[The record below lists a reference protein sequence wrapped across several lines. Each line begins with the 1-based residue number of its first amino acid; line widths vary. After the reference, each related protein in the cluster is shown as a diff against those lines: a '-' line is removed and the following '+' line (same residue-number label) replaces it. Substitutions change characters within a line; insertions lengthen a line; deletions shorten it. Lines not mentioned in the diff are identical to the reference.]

1 MKTQEK
7 PIGEI
12 IMTSPSIDESDN
24 FVFRLSMDV
33 SAKEVIKAMEQ
44 IADAKTLKNRRE
56 LKG

>member
-1 MKTQEK
+1 MISKW
-7 PIGEI
+7 IGEI